1 MNFLWKK
8 ILNGTKVLK
17 DFAIKLRIFKDNQKQ
32 DNQKQDN
39 QKQDNQKQCN
49 LKQCNLKQC
58 NLNQIINCNIL
69 VIIMKNKS
77 PNKKN

>member
-49 LKQCNLKQC
+49 L
-58 NLNQIINCNIL
+58 NQIINCNIL
-69 VIIMKNKS
+69 VTIMKNKS

>member
-17 DFAIKLRIFKDNQKQ
+17 DFAIKLRIFKDNKKQDNQKQ

-49 LKQCNLKQC
+49 L
-58 NLNQIINCNIL
+58 NQIINCNIL
-69 VIIMKNKS
+69 VIIIKNKS

>member
-17 DFAIKLRIFKDNQKQ
+17 DFAIKLRIFKDNKKQ

-69 VIIMKNKS
+69 VTIMKNKS

>member
-39 QKQDNQKQCN
+39 QKQDNQKQDN
-49 LKQCNLKQC
+49 QKQC

-69 VIIMKNKS
+69 VIIIKNKS